1 MKQILRNYL
10 NTFKGLSPEVWWL
23 SLITF
28 VNRFGAM
35 VIPFLSLYLNESLG
49 ITVERVAWVMTA
61 YGLGSVA
68 GSYLGGK
75 LTDRIGYYKVIL
87 LSLVFT
93 GINFLWVMHVQDFWM
108 ICLSF
113 FILITLADMGRPGF
127 FVALSA
133 YSKPENKTRSLTLL
147 RLAINL
153 GMGAGP
159 MIGGILIG
167 TLGYKSL
174 FYADGITCLL
184 AAVLMI
190 YVLHPKKVK
199 EVDKEVVVQNPIAPE
214 KDRTYLYF
222 LIGMCLFAMAFLPIF
237 TVVPLYYRA
246 IYSISE
252 FYIGAIIGV
261 NAFLIVVLE
270 MPMIAW
276 LQKKKLNNIQLSI
289 IGIAFTGLSYLA
301 LIWEN
306 WVGVVIVAIVLL
318 TFGEMIGFPFSN
330 KFALD
335 RSKIGKQGAFM
346 GLYTMAFAIANI
358 FAHNLSLQI
367 VAHYGYQM
375 VWLFLSSL
383 TVAACYFMYLSRKEL
398 SKDPNANTY
407 LSNS

>member
-1 MKQILRNYL
+1 MKTILRNYID
-10 NTFKGLSPEVWWL
+10 TFKGLSPEVWWL

-35 VIPFLSLYLNESLG
+35 VIPFLSIYLNESLG

-61 YGLGSVA
+61 YGVGSVT

-75 LTDRIGYYKVIL
+75 LTDLIGYYKVIL

-93 GINFLWVMHVQDFWM
+93 GINFLWVMHIQDFWM

-159 MIGGILIG
+159 MIGGFLIG
-167 TLGYKSL
+167 VFGYKSL
-174 FYADGITCLL
+174 FYVDGVTCLL
-184 AAVLMI
+184 AALLMVYI
-190 YVLHPKKVK
+190 LHPKKVQ
-199 EVDKEVVVQNPIAPE
+199 EVDKEIIVKNPIPPE

-222 LIGMCLFAMAFLPIF
+222 LIGLCLFAMAFLPIF

-252 FYIGAIIGV
+252 FYIGAIIGL
-261 NAFLIVVLE
+261 NAFLIVIIE
-270 MPMIAW
+270 MPMTAW
-276 LQKKKLNNIQLSI
+276 LQKTKLNTIQLSI
-289 IGIAFTGLSYLA
+289 IGILFTGLSYVA
-301 LIWEN
+301 LVWET
-306 WVGVVIVAIVLL
+306 WVGVVIISIILL

-330 KFALD
+330 KFALN

-346 GLYTMAFAIANI
+346 GLYTMSFAVANI

-367 VAHYGYQM
+367 VATYGFKM
-375 VWLFLSSL
+375 VWLFLTSL
-383 TVAACYFMYLSRKEL
+383 TLVACYFMYLSRKEL
-398 SKDPNANTY
+398 SKDPDANTY
-407 LSNS
+407 LSN

>member
-1 MKQILRNYL
+1 MKKILRNYVK
-10 NTFKGLSPEVWWL
+10 TFEGLSPEVWWL

-35 VIPFLSLYLNESLG
+35 VIPFLSIYLNESLG
-49 ITVERVAWVMTA
+49 ISIDKVAWVMAA
-61 YGLGSVA
+61 YGLGSVV

-87 LSLVFT
+87 LSLACT
-93 GINFLWVMHVQDFWM
+93 GINFLWVMHIQDFWM

-159 MIGGILIG
+159 MIGGFLIG

-174 FYADGITCLL
+174 FYADGVTCLL
-184 AAVLMI
+184 AALLMI

-199 EVDKEVVVQNPIAPE
+199 EMDKEVVVALPVAPE

-222 LIGMCLFAMAFLPIF
+222 IIGLCFFAMAFLPIF

-246 IYSISE
+246 IYTISE
-252 FYIGAIIGV
+252 FNIGAIIGL

-270 MPMIAW
+270 MPLIAW
-276 LQKKKLNNIQLSI
+276 LQNKNLNNIQLTI
-289 IGIAFTGLSYLA
+289 IGILFTGLSYLA
-301 LIWEN
+301 LIWET
-306 WVGVVIVAIVLL
+306 WIGVVVIAIILL
-318 TFGEMIGFPFSN
+318 TIGEMIGFPFSN
-330 KFALD
+330 KFAFD

-358 FAHNLSLQI
+358 FAHTISLQI
-367 VAHYGYQM
+367 VAHYGFTM
-375 VWLFLSSL
+375 VWLFLSGL
-383 TVAACYFMYLSRKEL
+383 TIIACYFMHLSRKEL
-398 SKDPNANTY
+398 AKETNTY
-407 LSNS
+407 LSV

>member
-1 MKQILRNYL
+1 MKKILRNYVK
-10 NTFKGLSPEVWWL
+10 TFEGLSPEVWWL

-35 VIPFLSLYLNESLG
+35 VIPFLSIYLNESLG
-49 ITVERVAWVMTA
+49 ISIDKVAWVMAA
-61 YGLGSVA
+61 YGLGSVV

-87 LSLVFT
+87 LSLACT
-93 GINFLWVMHVQDFWM
+93 GINFLWVMHIQDFWM

-159 MIGGILIG
+159 MIGGFLIG

-174 FYADGITCLL
+174 FYADGVTCLL
-184 AAVLMI
+184 AALLMI

-199 EVDKEVVVQNPIAPE
+199 EMDKEVVVAHPVVPE

-222 LIGMCLFAMAFLPIF
+222 IIGLCFFAMAFLPIF

-246 IYSISE
+246 IYTISE
-252 FYIGAIIGV
+252 FNIGAIIGL

-270 MPMIAW
+270 MPLIAW
-276 LQKKKLNNIQLSI
+276 LQNKNLNNIQLTI
-289 IGIAFTGLSYLA
+289 IGILFTGLSYLA
-301 LIWEN
+301 LIWET
-306 WVGVVIVAIVLL
+306 WIGVVVIAIILL
-318 TFGEMIGFPFSN
+318 TIGEMIGFPFSN
-330 KFALD
+330 KFAFD

-358 FAHNLSLQI
+358 FAHTISLQI
-367 VAHYGYQM
+367 VAHYGFTM
-375 VWLFLSSL
+375 VWLFLSGL
-383 TVAACYFMYLSRKEL
+383 TIIACYFMHLSRKEL
-398 SKDPNANTY
+398 AKETNTY
-407 LSNS
+407 LSV

>member
-1 MKQILRNYL
+1 
-10 NTFKGLSPEVWWL
+10 
-23 SLITF
+23 
-28 VNRFGAM
+28 M

-93 GINFLWVMHVQDFWM
+93 GINFLWVMHVQEFWM